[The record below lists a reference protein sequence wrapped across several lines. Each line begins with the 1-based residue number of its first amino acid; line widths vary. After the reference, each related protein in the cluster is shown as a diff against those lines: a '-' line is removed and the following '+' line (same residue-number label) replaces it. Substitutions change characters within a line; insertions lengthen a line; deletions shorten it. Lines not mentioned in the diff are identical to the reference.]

1 VSSYDLISFYLAIEL
16 QSLSFYVLA
25 AYQRNSAFSTEA
37 GLKYFVLGAVS
48 SGLLLFGSSLI
59 YGFSGTTSFEALSR
73 LFAEN
78 FISHSNSD
86 YLLLILGLIML
97 TCGLMFKLTA
107 APFHVWAPDVY
118 EGAPMPTTAF
128 FSIVPKVAV
137 FALLIRILFT
147 NFNDFLSFW
156 QIILIICALASMIF
170 GAFGALQ
177 QK

>member
-1 VSSYDLISFYLAIEL
+1 
-16 QSLSFYVLA
+16 
-25 AYQRNSAFSTEA
+25 
-37 GLKYFVLGAVS
+37 
-48 SGLLLFGSSLI
+48 
-59 YGFSGTTSFEALSR
+59 
-73 LFAEN
+73 
-78 FISHSNSD
+78 
-86 YLLLILGLIML
+86 ML

-128 FSIVPKVAV
+128 FSIVPKIAV